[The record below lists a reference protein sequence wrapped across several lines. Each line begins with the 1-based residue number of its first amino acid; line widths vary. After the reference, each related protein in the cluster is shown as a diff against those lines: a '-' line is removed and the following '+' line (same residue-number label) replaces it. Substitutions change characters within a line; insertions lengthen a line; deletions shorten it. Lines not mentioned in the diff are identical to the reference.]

1 MKRSIGLIILFVF
14 IELLGYSL
22 FLPLLPYYAE
32 SLGSTPFVTGLL
44 IGSNAL
50 AQLLAAPLI
59 GRLSDRLG
67 RRPMLIFSISGTL
80 VSFLLLGLVN
90 PLGTWV
96 AGLIPGLS
104 VGTAALGLLFASRI
118 LDGLAGG
125 NVSLA
130 RAYITDVTDER
141 QRSRG
146 MGLIGAAFG
155 VGFIIGPALGGT
167 LSNWEP
173 MTSRFVEAGLS
184 RYAVPAM
191 GAVLLAALNLVG
203 VVLWLPESLSPEER
217 AERGESPR
225 AGFSPSALWEAL
237 QRPQFGPLLRVRFTH
252 RLAFAIFTTN
262 FGLYT
267 QYRLGLSDRST
278 SFVLTY
284 VGVLVVL
291 VQGVAVGWLTDRFQE
306 TRIILVGSTLL
317 GLALLAWA
325 FVPGLLLMLIVL
337 APLAL
342 AGGTLNT
349 VTNSAIT
356 KSVYDEEVGGAL
368 GLSTALDSLTRI
380 VAPAIGG
387 FLLGQLGAWTLGALG
402 AGLMVW
408 TTLYIR
414 RHFFGPS
421 GQVSI
426 QLEGGAEGDE

>member
-1 MKRSIGLIILFVF
+1 MKRSIILIILFVF

-32 SLGSTPFVTGLL
+32 SLGSTPFLTGLL
-44 IGSNAL
+44 IASNAL

-80 VSFLLLGLVN
+80 VSFLLLGLVD
-90 PLGTWV
+90 PLGARL

-104 VGTAALGLLFASRI
+104 AGTAALGLLFASRT

-130 RAYITDVTDER
+130 RAYITDVTDEQ
-141 QRSRG
+141 QRARG
-146 MGLIGAAFG
+146 LGLIGAAFG

-167 LSNWEP
+167 LSNWAP
-173 MTSRFVEAGLS
+173 ATSRFVAAGLS

-191 GAVLLAALNLVG
+191 GAAILSALNLVS
-203 VVLWLPESLSPEER
+203 VVLWLPESLGPEER
-217 AERGESPR
+217 AERAEDSR
-225 AGFSPSALWEAL
+225 ARFSLGDLWEAF
-237 QRPQFGPLLRVRFTH
+237 QRPRFGPLLRIRFVH

-262 FGLYT
+262 FGLYA
-267 QYRLGLSDRST
+267 QYRLGLNDRST

-291 VQGVAVGWLTDRFQE
+291 VQGLAVGWLTDRFSD
-306 TRIILVGSTLL
+306 THIILGGSALL

-325 FVPGLLLMLIVL
+325 FVPGLILMLVVL

-342 AGGTLNT
+342 SGGTLNT
-349 VTNSAIT
+349 LTNSAIT
-356 KSVYDEEVGGAL
+356 KSVYDDEVGGAL
-368 GLSTALDSLTRI
+368 GLSTALDSLTR
-380 VAPAIGG
+380 VMAPGIGG

-402 AGLMVW
+402 ALLMLW
-408 TTLYIR
+408 TTVYVWRYFFAGPGQEAVQMR
-414 RHFFGPS
+414 RS
-421 GQVSI
+421 S
-426 QLEGGAEGDE
+426 E